1 MTSPVSLEALLR
13 RMSRDAEKI
22 FNKCGEVPMLW
33 LLETAD
39 GEQKMLTTPLSIPPG
54 MSPGD
59 YKHHLDASLHDLFAR
74 EHVVRWSPGR
84 PVRSWRFHYV
94 AGIGRFDDGRLAEVF
109 LTLPKPATAVEASA
123 RDAAIVASLALQY
136 GVPLVTLQQALT
148 RNGDGSPSSPLG
160 RLLDLLASNA
170 EGPQS

>member
-59 YKHHLDASLHDLFAR
+59 YKHHLDASLRDLFAR
-74 EHVVRWSPGR
+74 EHVVRYGQIAESWTLACPNSEQPLSQPIR
-84 PVRSWRFHYV
+84 DNPLRQEARHYRSRRQHQI
-94 AGIGRFDDGRLAEVF
+94 ADGN
-109 LTLPKPATAVEASA
+109 A
-123 RDAAIVASLALQY
+123 RDHPPI
-136 GVPLVTLQQALT
+136 
-148 RNGDGSPSSPLG
+148 PLG

-170 EGPQS
+170 ESPRS

>member
-109 LTLPKPATAVEASA
+109 LTLPKPATAVEALA
-123 RDAAIVASLALQY
+123 RDAAIAASLALQY
-136 GVPLVTLQQALT
+136 GRDEAAAAKKKL
-148 RNGDGSPSSPLG
+148 R
-160 RLLDLLASNA
+160 RLEAA
-170 EGPQS
+170 ETN